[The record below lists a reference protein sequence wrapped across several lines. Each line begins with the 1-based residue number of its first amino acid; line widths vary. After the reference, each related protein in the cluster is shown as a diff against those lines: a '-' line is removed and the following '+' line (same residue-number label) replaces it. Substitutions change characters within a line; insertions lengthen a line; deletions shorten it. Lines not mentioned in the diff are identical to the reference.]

1 MNIKT
6 IPVGELQA
14 NCYILELGDAC
25 LIIDPGAEKDKIIS
39 NIDPSKQVIGI
50 IITHSHDDHIG
61 ALNDLLFQYKCPI
74 FNNNNLM
81 EGRRNIENFVFSTI
95 YAPGHKEDEIVLYF
109 EKEKKMFTGDFIFN
123 TGIGRIDL
131 PGGNAIDMKASI
143 TKILNY
149 PDDITIYPGHGPIT
163 TLGAERNNLNYFKT
177 VI

>member
-1 MNIKT
+1 
-6 IPVGELQA
+6 
-14 NCYILELGDAC
+14 
-25 LIIDPGAEKDKIIS
+25 
-39 NIDPSKQVIGI
+39 
-50 IITHSHDDHIG
+50 
-61 ALNDLLFQYKCPI
+61 
-74 FNNNNLM
+74 
-81 EGRRNIENFVFSTI
+81 
-95 YAPGHKEDEIVLYF
+95 
-109 EKEKKMFTGDFIFN
+109 MFTGDFIFN